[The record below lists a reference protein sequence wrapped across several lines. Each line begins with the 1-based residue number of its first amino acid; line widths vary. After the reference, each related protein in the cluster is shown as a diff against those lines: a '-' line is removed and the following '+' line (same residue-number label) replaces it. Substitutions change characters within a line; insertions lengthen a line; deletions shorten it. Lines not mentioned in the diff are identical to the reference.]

1 MIIKRGDMEHNENSC
16 CSRHSHSNSLS
27 MQKKWLISVIFVIP
41 CLLLLR
47 PFLAQQMFMRA
58 SSYFAYPLHDE
69 AIRMYKKALFI
80 DRNNAQG
87 WSWLGYA
94 YKSKGDADNAVL
106 AYNHSLELDPN
117 LKNSLSELGM
127 LYLFKKDYKK
137 ALPYFER
144 IRNMGPEAKD
154 SIELDILNY
163 HRSSLGMLR
172 KCYSALGDTQKEKE
186 ILEEMK
192 RYYPNERIK

>member
-1 MIIKRGDMEHNENSC
+1 MEHNGNSC
-16 CSRHSHSNSLS
+16 CFEHSHSDGLGIW
-27 MQKKWLISVIFVIP
+27 KKWFISIVFIAL

-47 PFLAQQMFMRA
+47 PFLAQQMFTRA
-58 SSYFAYPLHDE
+58 SSYLAYPLHDE

-80 DRNNAQG
+80 DRNNAQV

-94 YKSKGDADNAVL
+94 YKSKGDTDNAIL
-106 AYNHSLELDPN
+106 AYNRSLALDPN
-117 LKNSLSELGM
+117 LKDSLSELGM
-127 LYLFKKDYKK
+127 LYLVKKDYKK

-154 SIELDILNY
+154 SLGLNILNY
-163 HRSSLGMLR
+163 HRGSLGMLR

-192 RYYPNERIK
+192 HYYPNEGIK